1 MGCAVVCQALLTF
14 YVFGWRGGDVVSE
27 FGQDASN
34 IKLSTQN
41 EERVTCM
48 DNLVI
53 GLIGN
58 F

>member
-1 MGCAVVCQALLTF
+1 VCQALLTF